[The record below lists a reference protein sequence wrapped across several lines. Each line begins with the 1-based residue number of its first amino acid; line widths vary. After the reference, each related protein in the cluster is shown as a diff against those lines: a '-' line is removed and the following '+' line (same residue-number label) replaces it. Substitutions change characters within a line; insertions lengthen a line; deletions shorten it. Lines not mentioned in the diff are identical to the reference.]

1 MTTEDTNAPEGA
13 ETEATGT
20 DSNNSKISSSTTPRV
35 GLHSMLTRDSDM
47 ASRPGF
53 RNPSN
58 KRSKAQT
65 GAKKAKAKLKVKR
78 KKGKKKR

>member
-1 MTTEDTNAPEGA
+1 MTTEETVAPEA
-13 ETEATGT
+13 PETESAE
-20 DSNNSKISSSTTPRV
+20 SEVSAPSTPRV

-53 RNPSN
+53 RSPSN
-58 KRSKAQT
+58 KRSKAQS
-65 GAKKAKAKLKVKR
+65 GGGKSRSKPVVKR

>member
-13 ETEATGT
+13 ETDTTGT
-20 DSNNSKISSSTTPRV
+20 DSDNTEVSSSTTPRV

-65 GAKKAKAKLKVKR
+65 AAKKAKLKVKR